1 MIETKNE
8 IIKDYIK
15 SQGYNNIV
23 SNGFT
28 IAGYKGSTR
37 LSVDKLS
44 DDKVSISKT
53 IISDYDISI
62 HTPARG
68 VTPKTYKKIT
78 SNTDKLSIIN
88 NISQLSHF

>member
-53 IISDYDISI
+53 IISDYDE
-62 HTPARG
+62 
-68 VTPKTYKKIT
+68 
-78 SNTDKLSIIN
+78 LW
-88 NISQLSHF
+88 F

>member
-53 IISDYDISI
+53 IISDYDELIKAI
-62 HTPARG
+62 EMTVPLQ
-68 VTPKTYKKIT
+68 VTDRKAYKGM
-78 SNTDKLSIIN
+78 
-88 NISQLSHF
+88 